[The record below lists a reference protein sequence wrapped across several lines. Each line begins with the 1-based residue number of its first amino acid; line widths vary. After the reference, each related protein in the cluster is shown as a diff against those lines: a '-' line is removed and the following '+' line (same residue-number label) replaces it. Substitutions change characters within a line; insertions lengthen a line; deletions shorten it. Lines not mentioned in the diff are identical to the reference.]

1 MYTIQL
7 LIFYYHFIFVVARG
21 AGQVGCFAQRYFTLH
36 FVYLFMIY
44 RVITIFK
51 VVSFL
56 IFQAS
61 TSRII
66 VIRKHK
72 VASPIVMQKLLTCE
86 PR

>member
-1 MYTIQL
+1 M
-7 LIFYYHFIFVVARG
+7 VARG
-21 AGQVGCFAQRYFTLH
+21 AGQVGAFAQRYFTLH
-36 FVYLFMIY
+36 LVYLFMIN

-66 VIRKHK
+66 VIWKHK

-86 PR
+86 SR